1 MSSSVVFD
9 KTVSLVS
16 DRLNLN
22 SANQRVIASN
32 LANIDT
38 PGYVAKAL
46 KFEGVLRESMEEEV
60 LKMVRSNGQHA
71 DPADASDAVK
81 SLETEEVGA
90 VDLDQEMVRLSRNS
104 IEYQYMVSML
114 NRKFVMMKTALGEGS
129 E

>member
-1 MSSSVVFD
+1 MSNSVVFD
-9 KTVSLVS
+9 RTVSLVS

-22 SANQRVIASN
+22 SVNQRVIASN

-46 KFEGVLRESMEEEV
+46 KFEGVLRESLEEEV
-60 LKMVRSNGQHA
+60 LQMVRSNGQHTDSGNA
-71 DPADASDAVK
+71 AEAVK
-81 SLETEEVGA
+81 SPETEEIGA

-104 IEYQYMVSML
+104 IEYQYMVGML
-114 NRKFVMMKTALGEGS
+114 NRKFAMMKTALGEGS

>member
-9 KTVSLVS
+9 RTVSLVR

-22 SANQRVIASN
+22 TANQRVIASN

-60 LKMVRSNGQHA
+60 LKMVRSNGVHS
-71 DPADASDAVK
+71 DPGDVNEAMK
-81 SLETEEVGA
+81 TPETEDIGP

-114 NRKFVMMKTALGEGS
+114 NRKFAMLKTAMGEGT